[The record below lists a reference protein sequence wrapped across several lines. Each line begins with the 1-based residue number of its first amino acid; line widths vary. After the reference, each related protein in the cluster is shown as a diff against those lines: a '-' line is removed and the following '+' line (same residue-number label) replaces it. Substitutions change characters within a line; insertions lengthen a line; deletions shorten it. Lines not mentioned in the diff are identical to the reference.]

1 MRPEVEDTWAVIVNP
16 TAGRG
21 KAARAATLL
30 MAALEER
37 EAKADLLLT
46 GGPGHAVQL
55 ARRAS
60 ESGANRIVACGGDGT
75 IHEAINGIMSSGAR
89 STLGIL
95 SGGTCNDLAYALG
108 LPGNPTEAIP
118 RILELNVKS
127 IDLGRVDLGGN
138 DHKYFATIA
147 TLGFDSEVSEF
158 VDAGRCPS
166 FLGASASYLY
176 AAVLSLFT
184 YRFPRVTL
192 HGDFGTF
199 SGPLLLAAI
208 GNTDRYGARI
218 RITPAAQPDDGLFD
232 VCMVRQVSKLEV
244 LRVLPR
250 TFSGKHVTHPAV
262 RIERTRQLQI
272 DSDRPLW
279 IWADGERLAQT
290 PITVEIVPGAL
301 QVIR

>member
-1 MRPEVEDTWAVIVNP
+1 MEDTWAVIVNP

-21 KAARAATLL
+21 KAARAAELL

-37 EAKADLLLT
+37 EARADLLLT
-46 GGPGHAVQL
+46 SGPRHAVQL
-55 ARRAS
+55 ARQAS
-60 ESGANRIVACGGDGT
+60 ESGADIIVACGGDGT
-75 IHEAINGIMSSGAR
+75 IHEAINGIMASGSR

-95 SGGTCNDLAYALG
+95 AGGTCNDLAYALG

-118 RILELNVKS
+118 RILELNVQS

-138 DHKYFATIA
+138 NYKYFATIA

-166 FLGASASYLY
+166 FLRASAAYLY
-176 AAVLSLFT
+176 AAVMSLFA

-192 HGDFGTF
+192 HGDFETF

-218 RITPAAQPDDGLFD
+218 RITPAAQPDDGLLD
-232 VCMVRQVSKLEV
+232 VCIVRQVSKLEV

-250 TFSGKHVTHPAV
+250 TFSGNHVTHPAV
-262 RIERTRQLQI
+262 RIKQTRQLRI
-272 DSDRPLW
+272 DTERPLW

-290 PITVEIVPGAL
+290 PITVEIVTKAL
-301 QVIR
+301 EVIL

>member
-1 MRPEVEDTWAVIVNP
+1 MRRNLEDSWAVIVNP

-21 KAARAATLL
+21 KAAKVATLL

-37 EAKADLLLT
+37 EAKAELLLT
-46 GGPGHAVQL
+46 SGPGHAVQL

-75 IHEAINGIMSSGAR
+75 IHEVINGIMSSGSR

-95 SGGTCNDLAYALG
+95 AGGTCNDLAYALG
-108 LPGNPTEAIP
+108 LPGDPTEAIP
-118 RILELNVKS
+118 RILELNVRS
-127 IDLGRVDLGGN
+127 IDLGRVDLDEN
-138 DHKYFATIA
+138 NCKYFATIA

-166 FLGASASYLY
+166 FLRASAAYLY
-176 AAVLSLFT
+176 AAVMSLFT

-192 HGDFGTF
+192 HGDFGAF

-218 RITPAAQPDDGLFD
+218 RITPAALPDDGQFD
-232 VCMVRQVSKLEV
+232 VCIVRQVSKLEV

-250 TFSGKHVTHPAV
+250 TFSGNHVTHPAV
-262 RIERTRQLQI
+262 RIEQTSQLRI
-272 DSDRPLW
+272 DTERPLW

-290 PITVEIVPGAL
+290 PMTVEIVPGAL
-301 QVIR
+301 QVLR